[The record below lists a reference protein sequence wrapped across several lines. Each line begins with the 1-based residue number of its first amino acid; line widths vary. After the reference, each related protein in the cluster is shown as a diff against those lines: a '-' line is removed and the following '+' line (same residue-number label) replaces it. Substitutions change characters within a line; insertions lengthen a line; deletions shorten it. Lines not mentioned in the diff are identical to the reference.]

1 MGCVERGAAARH
13 VLQILVIQ
21 LHIQDHTEPK
31 GESERTTE
39 RQKTPREKTHPPTGR
54 RRRQVTENEQTK
66 HTVS

>member
-1 MGCVERGAAARH
+1 MGRVRRGAAAH
-13 VLQILVIQ
+13 ALHIIVVIQ

-66 HTVS
+66 HTLT